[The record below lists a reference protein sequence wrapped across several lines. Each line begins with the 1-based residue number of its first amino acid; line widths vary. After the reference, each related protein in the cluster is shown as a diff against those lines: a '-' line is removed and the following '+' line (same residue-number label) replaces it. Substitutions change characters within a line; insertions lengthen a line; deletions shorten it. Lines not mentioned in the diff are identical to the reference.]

1 MFAPG
6 SATATLSF
14 DAVDDA
20 LVEGTEAFSIGIAP
34 GDGLSYA
41 GFGTVNG
48 IIIDNDGGALPS
60 VTIAPPAGPVTEGGA
75 LAFTLTRTGDLSQ
88 ALTVNLNTTFA
99 GANNFDLSAPSTA
112 VFAPGSATAVAN
124 VQALDDTFAEAS
136 QGFALN
142 ITTGPGYVS
151 GAAFSASATILDND
165 VAPPPGPL
173 PTITIAATDGVGTE
187 AIDGPDFTYT
197 FTRTGDLSQ
206 ALSVNYSI
214 NGSPPNITNPADFV
228 TPATPFVMFAPD
240 SATATLSF
248 DALDDGLA
256 EGTESFFIGI
266 APGEGL
272 SYNGFGTTTG
282 IIIDNDAGAL
292 PTVTIASPPGPAT
305 EGGVLAF
312 TLTRTGDLSQP
323 LTVNLNASNGTANSF
338 DFTAPGSVV
347 FAAGSATAV
356 ANVQALDDTHAE
368 ASQSFVLNIVPG
380 PGYVSGV
387 AFSASGTILD
397 NDVAPPPGPLP
408 TITIAATDG
417 VGTEAV
423 DGPDFTYTFTRTGDL
438 SQALSVNYLL
448 IGNPPNITNPA
459 DLVATTPFVT
469 FAPGSATAILSFDAV
484 DDALTEGT
492 ESFSIVITQGDSPLN
507 YSGFGTANGIIIDN
521 DNAVTLPFF
530 QDNFSD
536 GLPPPSAPNFA
547 NGNPA
552 SYAGAGVNGFEESG
566 GRLIFDS
573 DHAVAFDGPGTDDPI
588 VGQNAILRSNIDPA
602 SPAGLKSSESF
613 TVSGVFDLIL
623 PDSPREAYGIRLTDR
638 LVGGNGTPP
647 DQPGDDVIELVVRET
662 PSGQVVV
669 ALREVDFAADSTT
682 NIQSI
687 ALAPPPG
694 IDQIRLSLAHSTS
707 DVGAV
712 VASFDYLAHGVVVG
726 SQTLSQVGHIFGS
739 ETPGFTGDD
748 ENWTRAEIISYAPA
762 QSDSVLSGVY
772 GTLNINQAGTWS
784 YNLDNTRI
792 ATQNLAQGETAA
804 EHFTAQVAD
813 EFGATDTETITIN
826 VTGTND
832 APIMQTAAVT
842 RALTEGQSTPRLTAT
857 GLAQFSDLDL
867 ADTHTATATLQSTT
881 ASGGAVVSADL
892 AAALQTAMTAHMVDP
907 STGDGHGQLQW
918 DYAVANGD
926 VGYLNAGQAV
936 TAVYAVAVADPFG
949 ASAVEIVT
957 ITLNGI
963 DGDLIPI

>member
-99 GANNFDLSAPSTA
+99 GANNFELSAPSTA

-228 TPATPFVMFAPD
+228 TPATPFVMFAPG

-380 PGYVSGV
+380 PGYVSGSR
-387 AFSASGTILD
+387 SA
-397 NDVAPPPGPLP
+397 P
-408 TITIAATDG
+408 
-417 VGTEAV
+417 
-423 DGPDFTYTFTRTGDL
+423 
-438 SQALSVNYLL
+438 QARSS
-448 IGNPPNITNPA
+448 
-459 DLVATTPFVT
+459 TTT
-469 FAPGSATAILSFDAV
+469 SLRRRGRYRRSR
-484 DDALTEGT
+484 
-492 ESFSIVITQGDSPLN
+492 
-507 YSGFGTANGIIIDN
+507 
-521 DNAVTLPFF
+521 
-530 QDNFSD
+530 
-536 GLPPPSAPNFA
+536 LPPPTASAP
-547 NGNPA
+547 
-552 SYAGAGVNGFEESG
+552 
-566 GRLIFDS
+566 RLS
-573 DHAVAFDGPGTDDPI
+573 TARTSPI
-588 VGQNAILRSNIDPA
+588 R
-602 SPAGLKSSESF
+602 SPA
-613 TVSGVFDLIL
+613 
-623 PDSPREAYGIRLTDR
+623 PA
-638 LVGGNGTPP
+638 
-647 DQPGDDVIELVVRET
+647 
-662 PSGQVVV
+662 
-669 ALREVDFAADSTT
+669 
-682 NIQSI
+682 
-687 ALAPPPG
+687 
-694 IDQIRLSLAHSTS
+694 
-707 DVGAV
+707 
-712 VASFDYLAHGVVVG
+712 
-726 SQTLSQVGHIFGS
+726 
-739 ETPGFTGDD
+739 
-748 ENWTRAEIISYAPA
+748 IS
-762 QSDSVLSGVY
+762 
-772 GTLNINQAGTWS
+772 
-784 YNLDNTRI
+784 R
-792 ATQNLAQGETAA
+792 
-804 EHFTAQVAD
+804 
-813 EFGATDTETITIN
+813 
-826 VTGTND
+826 
-832 APIMQTAAVT
+832 
-842 RALTEGQSTPRLTAT
+842 RR
-857 GLAQFSDLDL
+857 
-867 ADTHTATATLQSTT
+867 
-881 ASGGAVVSADL
+881 
-892 AAALQTAMTAHMVDP
+892 
-907 STGDGHGQLQW
+907 
-918 DYAVANGD
+918 
-926 VGYLNAGQAV
+926 
-936 TAVYAVAVADPFG
+936 
-949 ASAVEIVT
+949 
-957 ITLNGI
+957 
-963 DGDLIPI
+963 

>member
-1 MFAPG
+1 M
-6 SATATLSF
+6 
-14 DAVDDA
+14 
-20 LVEGTEAFSIGIAP
+20 
-34 GDGLSYA
+34 
-41 GFGTVNG
+41 
-48 IIIDNDGGALPS
+48 
-60 VTIAPPAGPVTEGGA
+60 
-75 LAFTLTRTGDLSQ
+75 
-88 ALTVNLNTTFA
+88 
-99 GANNFDLSAPSTA
+99 
-112 VFAPGSATAVAN
+112 
-124 VQALDDTFAEAS
+124 
-136 QGFALN
+136 
-142 ITTGPGYVS
+142 
-151 GAAFSASATILDND
+151 
-165 VAPPPGPL
+165 
-173 PTITIAATDGVGTE
+173 
-187 AIDGPDFTYT
+187 
-197 FTRTGDLSQ
+197 
-206 ALSVNYSI
+206 
-214 NGSPPNITNPADFV
+214 
-228 TPATPFVMFAPD
+228 
-240 SATATLSF
+240 
-248 DALDDGLA
+248 
-256 EGTESFFIGI
+256 
-266 APGEGL
+266 
-272 SYNGFGTTTG
+272 
-282 IIIDNDAGAL
+282 
-292 PTVTIASPPGPAT
+292 
-305 EGGVLAF
+305 
-312 TLTRTGDLSQP
+312 
-323 LTVNLNASNGTANSF
+323 
-338 DFTAPGSVV
+338 
-347 FAAGSATAV
+347 
-356 ANVQALDDTHAE
+356 
-368 ASQSFVLNIVPG
+368 
-380 PGYVSGV
+380 
-387 AFSASGTILD
+387 
-397 NDVAPPPGPLP
+397 
-408 TITIAATDG
+408 
-417 VGTEAV
+417 
-423 DGPDFTYTFTRTGDL
+423 
-438 SQALSVNYLL
+438 
-448 IGNPPNITNPA
+448 
-459 DLVATTPFVT
+459 
-469 FAPGSATAILSFDAV
+469 
-484 DDALTEGT
+484 
-492 ESFSIVITQGDSPLN
+492 
-507 YSGFGTANGIIIDN
+507 
-521 DNAVTLPFF
+521 
-530 QDNFSD
+530 
-536 GLPPPSAPNFA
+536 
-547 NGNPA
+547 
-552 SYAGAGVNGFEESG
+552 
-566 GRLIFDS
+566 
-573 DHAVAFDGPGTDDPI
+573 
-588 VGQNAILRSNIDPA
+588 
-602 SPAGLKSSESF
+602 
-613 TVSGVFDLIL
+613 FDLIL

-762 QSDSVLSGVY
+762 QSNSVLSGVY